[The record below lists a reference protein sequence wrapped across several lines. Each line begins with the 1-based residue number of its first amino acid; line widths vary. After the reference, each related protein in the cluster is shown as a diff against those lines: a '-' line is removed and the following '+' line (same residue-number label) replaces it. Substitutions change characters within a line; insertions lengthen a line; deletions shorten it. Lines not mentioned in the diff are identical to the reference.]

1 MIRTLF
7 TRELL
12 GGMVTPLPWV
22 LLGGAQIV
30 LAWIFLQVI
39 ESFAGLDTA
48 SRQHPLTLELTLNLF
63 GFTAVILLFA
73 APLIGARMLS
83 AELRDGRFT
92 LLASAPIGSGEIVLG
107 KYLGLWG
114 LLTPL
119 CLLPA
124 LNLLLL
130 AGATPLDAG
139 QIAAATLGLWC
150 SAGLFAAVSI
160 YASTL
165 SAQPTSATLSAFA
178 VLLLL
183 SIVGRA
189 EQLIDGSLSLLG
201 WLTWNEHLLWFLFGA
216 VRFSDL
222 AYFALFSAV
231 FLALAQRRLD
241 NRRLA

>member
-12 GGMVTPLPWV
+12 GGAVTPLPWV

-30 LAWIFLQVI
+30 LAWIFLQVL
-39 ESFAGLDTA
+39 EEVAGLDAAT
-48 SRQHPLTLELTLNLF
+48 RQHSLTLELTLNLF
-63 GFTAVILLFA
+63 GFTAVILMFA
-73 APLIGARMLS
+73 APLMGARMLS
-83 AELRDGRFT
+83 AELRDGRFA

-107 KYLGLWG
+107 KYLGLWA
-114 LLTPL
+114 LLSPL

-130 AGATPLDAG
+130 VGAAPLDAG
-139 QIAAATLGLWC
+139 QIAAATLGLWLV
-150 SAGLFAAVSI
+150 AGLFAAVAI
-160 YASTL
+160 HASTL
-165 SAQPTSATLSAFA
+165 STQPTSATLAAFA

-183 SIVGRA
+183 SVIGRA
-189 EQLIDGSLSLLG
+189 EQFVDGSLSLFG
-201 WLTWNEHLLWFLFGA
+201 WLTWNEHLFWFLLGA
-216 VRFSDL
+216 VRLSDL